1 MPKQNMWDDP
11 DFCNVS
17 DKGGNLTKRL
27 DIADR
32 KSKTTGFGPDIRA
45 QVGICADCGYYEM
58 AINDVHQVVWAY
70 CGYRECRL
78 GRHKLADCTQYKKKG
93 QMSLPEMYAIATLIE
108 PNKKHIKGF
117 GT

>member
-45 QVGICADCGYYEM
+45 Q
-58 AINDVHQVVWAY
+58 VWAY